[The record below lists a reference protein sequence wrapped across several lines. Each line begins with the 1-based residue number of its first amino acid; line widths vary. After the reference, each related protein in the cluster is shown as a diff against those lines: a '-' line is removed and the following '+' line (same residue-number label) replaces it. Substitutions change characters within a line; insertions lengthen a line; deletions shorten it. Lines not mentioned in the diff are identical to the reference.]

1 MEPLAIHSLSPSHS
15 HHSQPPSPKFQIPH
29 GSPSRQSSVSPS
41 HTPINLTTINL
52 DPEHIDLN
60 VIVVNFFFYH
70 IFVEEDTGKTSSK
83 EEAQLEKEVPAEK
96 EVELHD
102 VIHNVIA
109 EPMNAAFKEVLLEN
123 VATKDQVT
131 SLNTEV
137 QGLEAIVSTLN
148 SRVTHS
154 YLS

>member
-1 MEPLAIHSLSPSHS
+1 MI
-15 HHSQPPSPKFQIPH
+15 
-29 GSPSRQSSVSPS
+29 VC
-41 HTPINLTTINL
+41 
-52 DPEHIDLN
+52 DP
-60 VIVVNFFFYH
+60 VFYH